1 MGAFVALRFATDY
14 PDRTNGITLV
24 DGGVPLPLPA
34 DIPIEEVMKQALGPA
49 LARLEVSYPS
59 RDAYRDFW
67 RVHPAFVGEWNDDVE
82 AYVDY
87 DLVGTAPELRS
98 SASGAAALADSL
110 EQGAGTRADEP
121 WAAIA
126 KPITLLTAP
135 RGLLNGPP
143 LYSPEYLSE
152 FRQALPN
159 LRVVEVPDVNHYT
172 IVMNARGADAVAAA
186 ISHPK
191 EPA

>member
-1 MGAFVALRFATDY
+1 
-14 PDRTNGITLV
+14 
-24 DGGVPLPLPA
+24 
-34 DIPIEEVMKQALGPA
+34 MKQALGPA

-67 RVHPAFVGEWNDDVE
+67 RAHPAFVGEWNADVQ

-87 DLVGTAPELRS
+87 DLVGTEPDLRS
-98 SASGAAALADSL
+98 SASAVAALADSL
-110 EQGAGTRADEP
+110 EQGVGTQADEP

-135 RGLLNGPP
+135 RGLLNGPA
-143 LYSPEYLSE
+143 LYAPDYIAA
-152 FRQALPN
+152 FARAHAN
-159 LRVVEVPDVNHYT
+159 LTVLEVPDVNHYS
-172 IVMNARGADAVAAA
+172 ILMNQRGADAVVAA
-186 ISHPK
+186 IQPAK